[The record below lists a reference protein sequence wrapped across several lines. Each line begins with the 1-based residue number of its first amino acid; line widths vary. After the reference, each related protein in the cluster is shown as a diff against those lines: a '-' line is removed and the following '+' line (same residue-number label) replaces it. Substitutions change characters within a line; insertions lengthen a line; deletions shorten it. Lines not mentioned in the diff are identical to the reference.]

1 MTKTVKD
8 DTKQCTLSFSGGVLS
23 PSARTLNDN
32 KQQRITHLFS
42 QNRPDPVAQSGEGQ
56 REGGGKQR
64 GKKSGGG
71 AKEDAEV
78 KEEELKQKVV
88 PEAKEVAVKEEEV
101 RKKEMPTDTK
111 TDAVKEEAITGEKE
125 DAVKEEEV
133 REKEMP
139 SDGKEDAVK
148 EDEVKVQEVPSD
160 AFAPCSGTEQ
170 LYCGVD
176 ENKIVPTLQIERKRK
191 RLKQA
196 DSSEDE
202 ESGKSTSEIRGGD
215 GEGKEVDDD
224 DSAQSQKEEAV
235 DPMDWR
241 ERIKVETLFYVCLP
255 FCLSLGASQCLST
268 SKKGINKSLT
278 KR

>member
-42 QNRPDPVAQSGEGQ
+42 QNRPDPVAQSGEGE

-71 AKEDAEV
+71 AKEEAAVKEV
-78 KEEELKQKVV
+78 ELKEEEV

-101 RKKEMPTDTK
+101 RNKEMPTDAK
-111 TDAVKEEAITGEKE
+111 TDAVKEEEITGE
-125 DAVKEEEV
+125 KEEEV

-160 AFAPCSGTEQ
+160 EFPPCSGTEQ

-215 GEGKEVDDD
+215 GDD

-255 FCLSLGASQCLST
+255 FCLSLGASQCLEHEQERDKYIS
-268 SKKGINKSLT
+268 T